1 MFRKVIHG
9 EWIRGYSAMG
19 CPSYGHYGNNPRYLL
34 EIRELTTVKV
44 RLQANKIDPVPSI
57 NVNIY
62 EKHPTELFG
71 KEVATSGPYTNVIQ
85 VCVTTFLDF
94 FKCLHHIQHCTLI
107 GCRDERCRPKSK
119 PNW

>member
-71 KEVATSGPYTNVIQ
+71 KEVGTSGPYTNVIQ
-85 VCVTTFLDF
+85 VIV
-94 FKCLHHIQHCTLI
+94 
-107 GCRDERCRPKSK
+107 
-119 PNW
+119 